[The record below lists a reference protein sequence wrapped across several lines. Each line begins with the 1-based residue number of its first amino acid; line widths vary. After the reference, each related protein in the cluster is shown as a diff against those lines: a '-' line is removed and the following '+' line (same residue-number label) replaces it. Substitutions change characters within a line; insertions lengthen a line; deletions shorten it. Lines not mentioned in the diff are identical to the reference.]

1 MPILKSSA
9 VHTSVNRCL
18 RYVLNPDKCRMHLSG
33 QPKSAHDARIQGCRE
48 RQEDL
53 LYTSALNCLCDPDE
67 AYLNMK
73 MIYEHFSGKSY
84 NEPLRYSGKSP
95 VKAIHYIQSFSPDET
110 ITPEKAH
117 TIAKAF
123 VKKTFGDDVQ
133 VIIATHCDK
142 AHVHSHIVINSYSVT
157 GRKYYDN
164 WTSREHAR
172 EYSDRVCQVFGI
184 ELLKRQKGGKGLKY
198 NEWEHRR
205 KGTSWKQQIC
215 AEIDSLIGVVADIN
229 ELYAELEKK
238 GYTIK
243 HGNAPAIKAEGQQRF
258 VRFKTLGEDYTEDR
272 LRSRILWKDGLSNA
286 EMNAAPDSQS
296 PIQAVYVSTIER
308 LHILITEGKKI
319 PRPRNPDLPYLP
331 NNDHDVYILSAQL
344 SVISR
349 NGISSIEELEHKIEN
364 LKEDYEGAIKQINP
378 VTAEISRL
386 EGVIEQSEKYFA
398 LSGKGE
404 LSSAEQVMLNLCRQ
418 TVNANGITNRAD
430 LDRLKKEKSEL
441 DSRLTELKHTF
452 EVSKKQYEMYREIAN
467 TYHDICEGD
476 YISRL
481 IAAEKEKKEEDRQE
495 TKEEQQTVTQ
505 KKKGLRR

>member
-1 MPILKSSA
+1 MPILKSIA
-9 VHTSVNRCL
+9 VHSSVNKCL
-18 RYVLNPDKCRMHLSG
+18 RYVLNPDKTEG
-33 QPKSAHDARIQGCRE
+33 
-48 RQEDL
+48 L

-67 AYLNMK
+67 AYLDMK
-73 MIYEHFSGKSY
+73 MIYENYSGKSY
-84 NEPLRYSGKSP
+84 EGGALKSGKNP
-95 VKAIHYIQSFSPDET
+95 VKAIHYIQSFSPDEN
-110 ITPEKAH
+110 ITPETAH
-117 TIAKAF
+117 KIAKAF

-142 AHVHSHIVINSYSVT
+142 AHVHSHIVLNSYSVT

-172 EYSDRVCQVFGI
+172 EYSDRVCQVYGI
-184 ELLKRQKGGKGLKY
+184 QPLKRKKGGKGVKY

-215 AEIDSLIGVVADIN
+215 AEIDALIRVVADIN
-229 ELYAELEKK
+229 ELYEELEKR

-243 HGNAPAIKAEGQQRF
+243 HGNTPAIKAEGQQRF
-258 VRFKTLGEDYTEDR
+258 VHFKTLGGDYTEDR
-272 LRSRILWKDGLSNA
+272 LRSRILWKDGLGNT

-296 PIQAVYVSTIER
+296 PIQAVYVSTIDR

-319 PRPRNPDLPYLP
+319 PRPHNPDLPYLP

-495 TKEEQQTVTQ
+495 NKTEQQTVTQ

>member
-1 MPILKSSA
+1 MPILKSIA
-9 VHTSVNRCL
+9 VHSSVNKCL
-18 RYVLNPDKCRMHLSG
+18 RYVLNPDKTEG
-33 QPKSAHDARIQGCRE
+33 
-48 RQEDL
+48 L

-67 AYLNMK
+67 AYLDMK
-73 MIYEHFSGKSY
+73 MIYENYSGKSY
-84 NEPLRYSGKSP
+84 EGGALKSGKNP
-95 VKAIHYIQSFSPDET
+95 VKAIHYIQSFSPDEN
-110 ITPEKAH
+110 ITPETAH
-117 TIAKAF
+117 KIAKAF

-142 AHVHSHIVINSYSVT
+142 AHVHSHIVLNSYSVT

-172 EYSDRVCQVFGI
+172 EYSDRVCQVYGI
-184 ELLKRQKGGKGLKY
+184 QPLKRKKGGKGVKY

-215 AEIDSLIGVVADIN
+215 AEIDALIRVVADIN
-229 ELYAELEKK
+229 ELYEELEKR

-243 HGNAPAIKAEGQQRF
+243 RGNAPAIKAEGQQRF

-272 LRSRILWKDGLSNA
+272 LRSRILWKDGLG
-286 EMNAAPDSQS
+286 NAALSISTDNPSA
-296 PIQAVYVSTIER
+296 IQQVYISTIDR
-308 LHILITEGKKI
+308 LHIMITEGKKI
-319 PRPRNPDLPYLP
+319 PNQMNASLPYLP
-331 NNDHDVYILSAQL
+331 DNDRDVQMLSAQL

-349 NGISSIEELEHKIEN
+349 DGIGSIEELEHKMEH
-364 LKEDYEGAIKQINP
+364 LKEDYETAIKQINP
-378 VTAEISRL
+378 VSAEISWL
-386 EGVIEQSEKYFA
+386 EGIIEQSEKYFA
-398 LSGKGE
+398 LSDKRE
-404 LSSAEQVMLNLCRQ
+404 LSEAERVTLNLCER
-418 TVNANGITNRAD
+418 TVKANDIASRAD

-441 DSRLTELKHTF
+441 DARLTELKYTF
-452 EVSKKQYEMYREIAN
+452 ETSKKQYEMYREIAN

-495 TKEEQQTVTQ
+495 NKEEQQTVTQ

>member
-1 MPILKSSA
+1 MPILKSIA
-9 VHTSVNRCL
+9 VHSSVNKCL
-18 RYVLNPDKCRMHLSG
+18 RYVLNPDKTEG
-33 QPKSAHDARIQGCRE
+33 
-48 RQEDL
+48 L

-67 AYLNMK
+67 AYLDMK
-73 MIYEHFSGKSY
+73 MIYENYSGKSY
-84 NEPLRYSGKSP
+84 EGSTLKGVKNP
-95 VKAIHYIQSFSPDET
+95 VKAIHYIQSFSPDEN
-110 ITPEKAH
+110 ITPETAH
-117 TIAKAF
+117 KIAKAF

-164 WTSREHAR
+164 WNSREHAR
-172 EYSDRVCQVFGI
+172 EYSDRVCQVYGI
-184 ELLKRQKGGKGLKY
+184 QPLKRQKGGKGVKY

-215 AEIDSLIGVVADIN
+215 TEIDALIRVVADIN
-229 ELYAELEKK
+229 ELYAELEKR

-272 LRSRILWKDGLSNA
+272 LRSRILWKDSLGNA
-286 EMNAAPDSQS
+286 EMNVAPDSQS
-296 PIQAVYVSTIER
+296 PIQSVYVSTIDR

-319 PRPRNPDLPYLP
+319 PRPHNPDLPYLP
-331 NNDHDVYILSAQL
+331 SNDHDVYILSAQL